1 MRNVNRFYLVS
12 SFGGVFTFFGKLFI
26 GVLTAFMGWFMLTEW
41 DDVKDSIYSP
51 ILPTIAC
58 FLIGYIFANMFLTV
72 YDLASSAILQCFL
85 IDEETSGGTG
95 KNRPPE
101 LEDFIIRV
109 KSNSK

>member
-1 MRNVNRFYLVS
+1 MAVKTGVIYLNHK
-12 SFGGVFTFFGKLFI
+12 G
-26 GVLTAFMGWFMLTEW
+26 
-41 DDVKDSIYSP
+41 

-101 LEDFIIRV
+101 LEDFII
-109 KSNSK
+109 SNISAL